1 MNRPKRTITFRARE
15 FKGSRLRC
23 LLLTSQVAP
32 DVSTFLTLLVAP
44 HASVP
49 IDGRWAPR
57 GFLEPDE
64 AKLGESPG
72 FLPEADRDTL
82 TRWWLARSSRANT
95 PNWDIVSTCRIGDR
109 AGLILVEAKAH
120 QGEFAD
126 DRCGATNEDN
136 YRQIE
141 GALLQA
147 ETAWNTMIPG
157 FALSAGSHYQLGNRF
172 AFAWKL
178 ATMGTPVVLVY
189 LGFLNAGEMERGN
202 RVLLRDHARW
212 RDFVLQTSKDTVP
225 PEVWDRTF
233 NVNGTALT
241 VLIRSAVVEIDA
253 RSVSGGPKV

>member
-1 MNRPKRTITFRARE
+1 MAGKV
-15 FKGSRLRC
+15 
-23 LLLTSQVAP
+23 VAGE
-32 DVSTFLTLLVAP
+32 
-44 HASVP
+44 H
-49 IDGRWAPR
+49 
-57 GFLEPDE
+57 
-64 AKLGESPG
+64 AKL
-72 FLPEADRDTL
+72 
-82 TRWWLARSSRANT
+82 
-95 PNWDIVSTCRIGDR
+95 DIVSTCRIGDR

>member
-1 MNRPKRTITFRARE
+1 MNRAERTITFRERE

-23 LLLTSQVAP
+23 LLLTSQSAT
-32 DVSTFLTLLVAP
+32 DVSRFLTSLVAP
-44 HASVP
+44 HAQVP
-49 IDGRWAPR
+49 IDARWAPR

-64 AKLGESPG
+64 AKLGENPA
-72 FLPEADRDTL
+72 FLPDAGRDTL
-82 TRWWLARSSRANT
+82 TRWWLARSSGANT
-95 PNWDIVSTCRIGDR
+95 PNWDIVSTCRVRDR

-120 QGEFAD
+120 QGELAD

-157 FALSAGSHYQLGNRF
+157 FALSAGKHYQLSNRF
-172 AFAWKL
+172 ALAWKL
-178 ATMGTPVVLVY
+178 AAMGTPVVLVY

-202 RVLLRDHARW
+202 RVVLRDHARW
-212 RDFVLQTSKDTVP
+212 RDFVVQTARDTVP
-225 PEVWDRTF
+225 PGVWDRTF
-233 NVNGTALT
+233 DVNGTALT

-253 RSVSGGPKV
+253 RSVSEGTQI